1 MAVAGCME
9 AEDLVRQMELQLDS
23 SDLILNSVVG
33 PLHTA
38 GHGGTTT
45 KTADAGEVK
54 ELRKSLKKA
63 EERNTILEEENAK
76 ILRHLSEVQKAYE
89 LLKELAERQGLG
101 KEVRN
106 LGRESML
113 EAWLARGVFQR
124 LYQDAID
131 RWGRAE
137 DRARRQHR
145 VELSNFVRKME
156 SLFEYTTDDL
166 VMEISPKLWSPRQE
180 DGINFLAVDG
190 NATLPRAPAPTP
202 QEEATTK

>member
-1 MAVAGCME
+1 MAVTGCLE

-23 SDLILNSVVG
+23 SDLILNSMAG
-33 PLHTA
+33 PLHTT
-38 GHGGTTT
+38 GPGSTT
-45 KTADAGEVK
+45 KADGGEMR
-54 ELRKSLKKA
+54 ELRKSLKSSQ
-63 EERNTILEEENAK
+63 ERNSTLEEENAK

-137 DRARRQHR
+137 DRARKQHR
-145 VELSNFVRKME
+145 IDLSNFIKKME
-156 SLFEYTTDDL
+156 SYFDYSTDDL
-166 VMEISPKLWSPRQE
+166 VMEVAPFSPKLWTPVPPGDAANPRF
-180 DGINFLAVDG
+180 DINAFDA
-190 NATLPRAPAPTP
+190 
-202 QEEATTK
+202 